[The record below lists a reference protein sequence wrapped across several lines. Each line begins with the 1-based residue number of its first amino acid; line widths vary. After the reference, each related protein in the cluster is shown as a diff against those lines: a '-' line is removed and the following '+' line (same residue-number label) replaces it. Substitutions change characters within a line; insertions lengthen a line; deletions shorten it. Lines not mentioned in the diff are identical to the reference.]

1 MADISKITLPNN
13 NEYDLKD
20 ATARSGLTS
29 KQDKITANGI
39 LQGDG
44 SGNISAVSSSAA
56 GTISIDNAPTLN
68 SSNLVTS
75 GGVYTAINN
84 IPSDDH
90 KWNDVALDKS
100 PATADDG
107 YIPMVGYRND
117 TTAYLIEASSTPS
130 DYSIAKYDGSAYLKS
145 TTPSSDDNTTKVATT
160 AFVQT
165 ALSNVDALPAQSSS
179 TDGKV
184 LTSVYNSS
192 TSTASASWET
202 IRPIEAVTY
211 PTFDDIN
218 NTYNHKVI
226 EVTSGSYPKLYISHG
241 SFSVNDEFWIIS
253 YIDSTI
259 DVAGSNADIYI
270 NGSNLDPGIKITK
283 KYQVAYF
290 KLVSIANDSYNTE
303 YWIATL
309 TSADTIPTPST
320 TTPSMDGTASY
331 GSGTSYARSN
341 HVHPTDTSRASSTHT
356 HGNITNGGD
365 ITATAPTIANGD
377 QLIINDD
384 SASKITNGP
393 TFDGSTTNKYLSPKG
408 TWENTPSIAST
419 SSVLKGDGSGNAVA
433 ATAGVDY
440 QSPIT
445 TEEVTEITVDT
456 TVTAS
461 SNNLITSGAVATAL
475 ANVDSLPSQTGNNGK
490 FLTTNGTTASWAAVP
505 DASSMLNRSTAVNV
519 ADTNYSTVMAR
530 GIYAGDSD
538 LSEGVSLLTSGVVY
552 LYYE

>member
-1 MADISKITLPNN
+1 MAAPFVYNLDLHKSELQNAVIQPLSTAPSNPKTGQIYFNTTDKNIYR
-13 NEYDLKD
+13 YDG
-20 ATARSGLTS
+20 TAWVTY
-29 KQDKITANGI
+29 QDVITANGI

-75 GGVYTAINN
+75 GGVYTA
-84 IPSDDH
+84 
-90 KWNDVALDKS
+90 
-100 PATADDG
+100 
-107 YIPMVGYRND
+107 
-117 TTAYLIEASSTPS
+117 
-130 DYSIAKYDGSAYLKS
+130 
-145 TTPSSDDNTTKVATT
+145 
-160 AFVQT
+160 
-165 ALSNVDALPAQSSS
+165 LSNVDALPDQTGHSG
-179 TDGKV
+179 DF
-184 LTSVYNSS
+184 LTTNGAV
-192 TSTASASWET
+192 ASWTDIPEEIYFCRSNTTLTEAKTAVNAGKMLVYYDET
-202 IRPIEAVTY
+202 TDVYAPLLRAWTQMIQFSAISP
-211 PTFDDIN
+211 N
-218 NTYNHKVI
+218 NHH
-226 EVTSGSYPKLYISHG
+226 KLYIFTLNSSG
-241 SFSVNDEFWIIS
+241 WSTETVNIEEVFVA
-253 YIDSTI
+253 TI
-259 DVAGSNADIYI
+259 DYEDSSN
-270 NGSNLDPGIKITK
+270 N
-283 KYQVAYF
+283 
-290 KLVSIANDSYNTE
+290 
-303 YWIATL
+303 
-309 TSADTIPTPST
+309 
-320 TTPSMDGTASY
+320 
-331 GSGTSYARSN
+331 TSYSEVLAAYQAGKICCLTDGNFYFTLVEYNSDN
-341 HVHPTDTSRASSTHT
+341 GYFYFAGNYNDITDGPTLAQFWVYSTNPKAWTYDGINLAVKTHT

-377 QLIINDD
+377 QIIINDN

-408 TWENTPSIAST
+408 TWENIPTVPSPADATPLMDNATAVVGTSTDYAREDHVHPSDTSRQAKITASGI
-419 SSVLKGDGSGNAVA
+419 LKGDGNGNISA
-433 ATAGVDY
+433 ATAGTDY
-440 QSPIT
+440 QSPII

-538 LSEGVSLLTSGVVY
+538 LSEGVSLLSSGVIY